1 MIVIIH
7 AHAPWNHPGTF
18 RWWHYR
24 QRFNFK
30 VLTAKKPR
38 GGFYDETIR
47 SVGDVRRVGSNLP
60 VFLWGLVASAYSWF
74 IREDVYIYSCPPETL
89 LIGAWVSEKILR
101 RKVLVDMRDAIDR
114 ERQPIKR
121 MVWFYKLLYRQMNN
135 VVVCWQFLDP
145 DKPCVMHGYEDVDFS
160 IRAKFDLPYYH
171 GDYYVTYQGRVSHKE
186 YLDRLALGGVPDQG
200 HKPLGYASSS
210 APTLKRLGVDMS
222 RWHKEVQDH
231 TPISWRES
239 GKQMLNI
246 IEEVK

>member
-7 AHAPWNHPGTF
+7 AHAPYNHPGTF

-24 QRFNFK
+24 QYFNFK

-47 SVGDVRRVGSNLP
+47 SIGDVRRVGSNLP

-74 IREDVYIYSCPPETL
+74 VREDVYIYSCPPETL

-135 VVVCWQFLDP
+135 VVVCWKFFDP
-145 DKPCVMHGYEDVDFS
+145 TKPCVMHGYEPVFKDRKFETNFGLFS
-160 IRAKFDLPYYH
+160 PLVI
-171 GDYYVTYQGRVSHKE
+171 GRVSHRE
-186 YLDRLALGGVPDQG
+186 YLNMLSAGVIPDQS

-210 APTLKRLGVDMS
+210 APTLKRLGSDMS

-246 IEEVK
+246 IKGIK